1 MLLRNVSIVG
11 GDDALSS
18 DILVENDRISSIM
31 PTGSSSN
38 SIAET
43 KKLEFENAIVFPGLI
58 NSHEHLDFNLFPQIA
73 NKVYPNYREWGNDIH
88 QKNKPAINE
97 VLQVPQSLRTKWG
110 IYKNLLNGFTS
121 VVNHGEVLEIEEEL
135 IDVHQQYA
143 SLHSVGFEK
152 NWKWKLNRPGNSQ
165 KPVVIHIGE
174 GTDETASKEIDE
186 LIRWN
191 LFKKPLI
198 GIHGVAMKPAQAESF
213 RALVWCA
220 ASNYFLLNRT
230 ADIKSLKN
238 SVPILFGS
246 DSTLTAGW
254 NIWEQIRLARDTHM
268 LSDEEL
274 FQSLTGIAAGVWGL
288 NRKGRIEE
296 NYSADLIVARN
307 KVGSNLLNAF
317 YALNPEDILLIIQNG
332 SIRLFDAS
340 LQKQLNDAGMQTPLF
355 DQISVNG
362 HIKYVAGNIA
372 LLMNQILDHHPDAI
386 LSPIDT
392 TIDE

>member
-11 GDDALSS
+11 CDNTLSS
-18 DILVENDRISSIM
+18 EILLENGRISSIL
-31 PTGSSSN
+31 PTGSSSQPV
-38 SIAET
+38 SQT
-43 KKLEFENAIVFPGLI
+43 KKIEFENAIVFPGLI

-73 NKVYPNYREWGNDIH
+73 NKVYSNYREWGNDIH
-88 QKNKPAINE
+88 QKNKPAINQ

-121 VVNHGEVLEIEEEL
+121 VVNHGETL
-135 IDVHQQYA
+135 IIGDDLINVHQEYQ

-152 NWKWKLNRPGNSQ
+152 NWRWKLNRPGNSQ
-165 KPVVIHIGE
+165 KPFVIHIGE

-198 GIHGVAMKPAQAESF
+198 GIHGVAMKPFQAGSF

-246 DSTLTAGW
+246 DSTLTAKW
-254 NIWEQIRLARDTHM
+254 NIWEQIRIARNTQM

-274 FQSLTGIAAGVWGL
+274 FQSLTCAAATVWDLKDAGQL
-288 NRKGRIEE
+288 KE
-296 NYSADLIVARN
+296 NYVADIIVARR
-307 KVGSNLLNAF
+307 KEDDLMDAF
-317 YALNPEDILLIIQNG
+317 YAINPEDILMILCNG
-332 SIRLFDAS
+332 QIRMMDESIF
-340 LQKQLNDAGMQTPLF
+340 KQLSDDDRIAGYLN
-355 DQISVNG
+355 QIVING
-362 HIKYVAGNIA
+362 HLKYVAGDIEM
-372 LLMNQILDHHPDAI
+372 LINQIKKNYPGISLP
-386 LSPIDT
+386 LT
-392 TIDE
+392 V